1 MSRLWSLLASFKN
14 QDAITLQVDGG
25 DAHIIINEAGGGVSG
40 VEGGVGIGPVRV
52 GGGWRRHRRSWR

>member
-1 MSRLWSLLASFKN
+1 MSHLWSLLASFKN

-25 DAHIIINEAGGGVSG
+25 DAHIIINECGGVSG

-52 GGGWRRHRRSWR
+52 GGGWRRHRRSRR